1 MDKEQVRRVMVRTC
15 EIVAEQDAE
24 GGDARWG
31 WPAEDVA
38 YSLGHR
44 KTGTWQQAFD
54 QAFAEVCGEPKPA
67 PCIRMVVLVTNQA
80 DHEDA
85 LYVDGRLRCTHRAI
99 EVQELYRYCPG
110 PMLLTLVS
118 TRLESD
124 RWPKQLAE
132 FPAFEHIQQ
141 LTLSAWNSSEF
152 WRQAPPWATAAAV
165 DSNGLVYYYE
175 KTPDIVHH
183 AWYSSRSKRISPATV
198 SGIPPS
204 SQWRDSL
211 ILRPTTERETESE
224 PDPATLPLNDVRGHK
239 FWRAREWDWIDVTQ
253 WGYLFANLSEPT
265 VNRGDAWIG
274 GDIQYN
280 YGSASDF
287 LGLPPESEWPWKMK
301 RPDGPGFA
309 YRTPA
314 EREAWAAYQRGEYQ
328 SVEDR
333 LAELRAAKL
342 DTFEYFAAAQVVGG
356 EA

>member
-54 QAFAEVCGEPKPA
+54 QAFAEVFGEPALPA
-67 PCIRMVVLVTNQA
+67 WGSR
-80 DHEDA
+80 
-85 LYVDGRLRCTHRAI
+85 
-99 EVQELYRYCPG
+99 
-110 PMLLTLVS
+110 
-118 TRLESD
+118 
-124 RWPKQLAE
+124 
-132 FPAFEHIQQ
+132 
-141 LTLSAWNSSEF
+141 EF
-152 WRQAPPWATAAAV
+152 WSQAPPWATAAAV

-274 GDIQYN
+274 GDIQYD